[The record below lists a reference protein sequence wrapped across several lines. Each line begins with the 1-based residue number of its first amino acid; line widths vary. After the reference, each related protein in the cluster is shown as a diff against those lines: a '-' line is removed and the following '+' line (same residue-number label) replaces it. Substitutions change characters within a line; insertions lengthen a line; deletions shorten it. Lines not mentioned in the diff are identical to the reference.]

1 MGDTDRRPGYSSLGF
16 VATTGGRAGL
26 SIGHRETKEGLVK
39 RTSAIILSA
48 LLGLAL
54 GAATASAEL
63 GLKGIEG
70 RVGLASLESDLGSTF
85 IVSAAADMG
94 TLVPELGFEL
104 NADFWIKSWDEDLFD
119 VKWSD
124 DWTNIALLANVRYM
138 FPMEG
143 TFHPFVFG
151 GLGLH
156 YFSFSSK
163 CSNCT
168 LVGGDESA
176 SDTSI
181 KFGLDLGAGAEFN
194 AGSLTPVLR
203 VGYNTN
209 GGPDYLFVQG
219 GLKFPI
225 GK

>member
-1 MGDTDRRPGYSSLGF
+1 
-16 VATTGGRAGL
+16 
-26 SIGHRETKEGLVK
+26 VK
-39 RTSAIILSA
+39 KTSAIILSA
-48 LLGLAL
+48 LLGLSL

-70 RVGLASLESDLGSTF
+70 RVGLASLESDIGSTF

-104 NADFWIKSWDEDLFD
+104 NADFWIKSWDEED
-119 VKWSD
+119 WSD

-138 FPMEG
+138 FPVKG
-143 TFHPFVFG
+143 TFHPFAFG

-156 YFSFSSK
+156 YFKFSSK
-163 CSNCT
+163 CSGCDE
-168 LVGGDESA
+168 LDES
-176 SDTSI
+176 SSEM
-181 KFGLDLGAGAEFN
+181 KFGLDLGAGAEIN

-203 VGYNTN
+203 IGYNTN